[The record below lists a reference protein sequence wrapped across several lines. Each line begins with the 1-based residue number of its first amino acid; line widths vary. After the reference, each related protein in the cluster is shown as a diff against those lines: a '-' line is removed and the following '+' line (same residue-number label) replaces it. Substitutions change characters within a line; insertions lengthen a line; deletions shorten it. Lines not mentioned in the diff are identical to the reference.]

1 MNRIN
6 SLPLLLASLLPLGV
20 LAPAC
25 SSSESTKGQLI
36 ECTTDPGTGV
46 ILRCAPGDG
55 AGGGG
60 DTCTDV
66 DEDGDGEPTDGG
78 GGGGDGPII
87 GLTGPA
93 PSDGDDGDS
102 SGSGDEDQDGVPDDD
117 DCDHHPGEDLDDDDG
132 DVDLPYDIKLE
143 VGQTTTPIADAFAEK
158 GAQPAA
164 ILSVTGATWRIDEL
178 RAGTSFTVTQADC
191 DHAGNR
197 DVGRDRV
204 IVAWRNADGST
215 DADHLDL
222 RYCED

>member
-6 SLPLLLASLLPLGV
+6 SLPLLLASLLPLGA

-25 SSSESTKGQLI
+25 SSSESTRGQLI

-55 AGGGG
+55 AGGG
-60 DTCTDV
+60 DNTCTDV
-66 DEDGDGEPTDGG
+66 DENGDGEPGDGEPG
-78 GGGGDGPII
+78 DGDGPIL
-87 GLTGPA
+87 LTGPTDGA
-93 PSDGDDGDS
+93 GGEDGDQ
-102 SGSGDEDQDGVPDDD
+102 DQDGVPDED
-117 DCDHHPGEDLDDDDG
+117 DCDHHPGEDHDGDDG
-132 DVDLPYDIKLE
+132 EVDLPYDIRLE
-143 VGQTTTPIADAFAEK
+143 VGQTTTPIADAFDEK

-178 RAGTSFTVTQADC
+178 RAGTPFTVTQADC

-204 IVAWRNADGST
+204 IVTWRNADGST

-222 RYCED
+222 RYCDE